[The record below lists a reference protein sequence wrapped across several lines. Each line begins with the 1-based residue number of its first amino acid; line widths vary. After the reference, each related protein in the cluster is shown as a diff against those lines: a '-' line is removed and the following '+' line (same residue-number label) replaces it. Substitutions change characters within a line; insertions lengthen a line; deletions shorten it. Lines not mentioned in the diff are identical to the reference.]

1 MNQASATMIKKI
13 QILVRHSKK
22 NQPEQAHDIQPHL
35 GDQGKTLIIVAE
47 ADTRYELRD
56 LVTQRGACWFIFKT
70 EPLTPSFTTKFE
82 PRSTY
87 PANFLGRVCRSDQR
101 GNT

>member
-1 MNQASATMIKKI
+1 MQLLPEEPEIEFDYQLDPSKP
-13 QILVRHSKK
+13 LVLL
-22 NQPEQAHDIQPHL
+22 L
-35 GDQGKTLIIVAE
+35 GWIDHEGIVSSLKTS
-47 ADTRYELRD
+47 
-56 LVTQRGACWFIFKT
+56 GCWFIFKT
-70 EPLTPSFTTKFE
+70 EPFPPSFTTEFE

>member
-1 MNQASATMIKKI
+1 LPDLELVKIDIGRVEHAVMVAVKASGQAFQVGAAT
-13 QILVRHSKK
+13 V
-22 NQPEQAHDIQPHL
+22 L
-35 GDQGKTLIIVAE
+35 GEGV
-47 ADTRYELRD
+47 
-56 LVTQRGACWFIFKT
+56 CWFIFKT
-70 EPLTPSFTTKFE
+70 EPFPPYFTKDFE